1 MGYIQETGLGAI
13 KYSQRKSF
21 NQLLKVFLPG
31 GMKDILSNTI
41 GVKWV
46 SESFTYSSS
55 FHFLSTLGLLK
66 ESQNL
71 STKIWVS
78 TEQRLENKLWK
89 HTQSS
94 VKGLTWVEES
104 RKGLG
109 EQRSYFSGP
118 EDIKPQV
125 SWERTEYFGG
135 IPAGK
140 RWCVQIRIIARRLVT

>member
-1 MGYIQETGLGAI
+1 MGYIQETGLESI

-31 GMKDILSNTI
+31 GLKDILSNTI

-55 FHFLSTLGLLK
+55 FNFLSTLGLLK

-78 TEQRLENKLWK
+78 TGQRLENEL
-89 HTQSS
+89 
-94 VKGLTWVEES
+94 
-104 RKGLG
+104 
-109 EQRSYFSGP
+109 
-118 EDIKPQV
+118 
-125 SWERTEYFGG
+125 
-135 IPAGK
+135 
-140 RWCVQIRIIARRLVT
+140 

>member
-1 MGYIQETGLGAI
+1 MGYIQETGLEAI

-46 SESFTYSSS
+46 SESFNYSSS

-78 TEQRLENKLWK
+78 TGQRLENEL
-89 HTQSS
+89 
-94 VKGLTWVEES
+94 
-104 RKGLG
+104 
-109 EQRSYFSGP
+109 
-118 EDIKPQV
+118 
-125 SWERTEYFGG
+125 
-135 IPAGK
+135 
-140 RWCVQIRIIARRLVT
+140 

>member
-1 MGYIQETGLGAI
+1 
-13 KYSQRKSF
+13 
-21 NQLLKVFLPG
+21 
-31 GMKDILSNTI
+31 MKDILSNTI

-46 SESFTYSSS
+46 SESFTYSPS

-78 TEQRLENKLWK
+78 TGQRLENELWK
-89 HTQSS
+89 HMQSS

-109 EQRSYFSGP
+109 E
-118 EDIKPQV
+118 
-125 SWERTEYFGG
+125 
-135 IPAGK
+135 
-140 RWCVQIRIIARRLVT
+140 

>member
-1 MGYIQETGLGAI
+1 MGYIQETGLEAI

-46 SESFTYSSS
+46 SESFTYSPS

-78 TEQRLENKLWK
+78 TRAK
-89 HTQSS
+89 
-94 VKGLTWVEES
+94 
-104 RKGLG
+104 
-109 EQRSYFSGP
+109 
-118 EDIKPQV
+118 I
-125 SWERTEYFGG
+125 
-135 IPAGK
+135 GK
-140 RWCVQIRIIARRLVT
+140 RVMKTHTEFS

>member
-1 MGYIQETGLGAI
+1 MGYIQETGLEAI
-13 KYSQRKSF
+13 TYSQRKSF

-55 FHFLSTLGLLK
+55 FNFLSTLGLLK

-78 TEQRLENKLWK
+78 TGQRLENEFENTHRVQLRASLEW
-89 HTQSS
+89 
-94 VKGLTWVEES
+94 
-104 RKGLG
+104 RK
-109 EQRSYFSGP
+109 
-118 EDIKPQV
+118 
-125 SWERTEYFGG
+125 
-135 IPAGK
+135 AGK
-140 RWCVQIRIIARRLVT
+140 V

>member
-1 MGYIQETGLGAI
+1 
-13 KYSQRKSF
+13 
-21 NQLLKVFLPG
+21 
-31 GMKDILSNTI
+31 MKDILSNTI

-46 SESFTYSSS
+46 SESFAYSSS

-78 TEQRLENKLWK
+78 TGQRLENELWK

-140 RWCVQIRIIARRLVT
+140 RWCVQIRIIARRLAT